1 MSGKSLTVH
10 FFKIKIQYGDHS
22 QTSFQVTLGSDIM
35 GEPMESGNLE
45 GQTEQLEA
53 LVFTETKYYY
63 PGQTEKQ
70 EGNT

>member
-1 MSGKSLTVH
+1 
-10 FFKIKIQYGDHS
+10 
-22 QTSFQVTLGSDIM
+22 M
-35 GEPMESGNLE
+35 GEPMESGNME